1 MPASATIEPLLQL
14 VVLVTVV
21 TLAWRAGSLTGSGA
35 VAAGGVGGA
44 VLAGTGWAGGL
55 ILVVF
60 FVTSSALSQC
70 ITPRALPVGDAKSD
84 RRDGWQV
91 AANGGAAAAGALAE
105 WTLPGAGIWIVTCAL
120 AAAAA
125 DTWATTLGGLSRQ
138 PPRLLLSGAIVPAGT
153 NGGVSWAGSI
163 GGAAGAVVVSACGAL
178 LADSVALFIAAVFVG
193 MAGMLLDSAVGER
206 WQGRF
211 QCPACLESSERR
223 RHRCGARTMAA
234 GGVPWLTNDGVNA
247 LATFAAG
254 AAGLVAWRWWG

>member
-1 MPASATIEPLLQL
+1 MSVSAAIEPLLQL
-14 VVLVTVV
+14 AVLVLVV
-21 TLAWRAGSLTGSGA
+21 RVAWHAGSLTGSGA
-35 VAAGGVGGA
+35 VAAFGVGGA

-60 FVTSSALSQC
+60 FVTSSTLSRL
-70 ITPRALPVGDAKSD
+70 ITPRALPAGDAKGD

-91 AANGGAAAAGALAE
+91 AANGGAAAVGALGE
-105 WTLPGAGIWIVTCAL
+105 WLLPGAGIWIVTCAL

-138 PPRLLLSGAIVPAGT
+138 PPRLLLSGTIVPAGT
-153 NGGVSWAGSI
+153 NGGVSWAGSL
-163 GGAAGAVVVSACGAL
+163 GGAAGAAVVAAGGAL
-178 LADSVALFIAAVFVG
+178 LARSVALFMAAAFVG
-193 MAGMLLDSAVGER
+193 VTGMLLDSAVGER

-211 QCPACLESSERR
+211 QCPVCLEASERR